1 MSVNVVLTDK
11 LGIRNEVQPE
21 YWQRFED
28 AFALEA
34 NTFTEAELKE
44 RTGSCRCPLEGV
56 SKLRSLGG
64 LRRTRCSVLTGR
76 SSMRRESVSSSGDRY
91 GPWLSPEQKRRM
103 RINTLYRDCRQ
114 D

>member
-1 MSVNVVLTDK
+1 MRSNTRDLLDHKGLFVRYAIHDIDLSLWPTGIEGKVSVNVVLTDK

-44 RTGSCRCPLEGV
+44 RTGSCRCPLEG
-56 SKLRSLGG
+56 KFNEKGE
-64 LRRTRCSVLTGR
+64 C
-76 SSMRRESVSSSGDRY
+76 
-91 GPWLSPEQKRRM
+91 
-103 RINTLYRDCRQ
+103 I
-114 D
+114 